1 MEENINV
8 NNNNINDNNEQNS
21 SNEKIKET
29 KFKMNYKILITIIL
43 FLCSFIF
50 LALPAFEIVLSNG
63 EDNVLINLYN
73 LVFGVGIE
81 NLTLNI
87 NIFAL
92 LSFIF
97 VICGLVSY
105 LFSLIF
111 KENKKN
117 IPLLIS
123 SIFVVLGIIFYI
135 VISYGLDLF
144 NNNISS
150 YPSFDSLIISE
161 ASFICYLII
170 QAITLVLVTS
180 SLKLKR
186 IIFTTREI
194 AEISMMVA
202 LAVVLD
208 KIKIQVG
215 SSGGSIN
222 ASALPLMILSIRVG
236 FIKGVFAS
244 SILFGVITNIIDGWG
259 IQSLPFDYMIGF
271 FGYAFPGLFY
281 YIFNKTCFKNKEL
294 ASLMTS
300 FAIGSV
306 CSFIVR
312 MFGSGLSSY
321 LIYNVHDIIEILVYN
336 YIYIGVS
343 ALTCL
348 ALSLMFSPAIKRI
361 NHLFPLKR
369 DYMTI

>member
-1 MEENINV
+1 MEENLNV
-8 NNNNINDNNEQNS
+8 KNTENTSN
-21 SNEKIKET
+21 NEKIKEK
-29 KFKMNYKILITIIL
+29 KFNFDYKILITIIL
-43 FLCSFIF
+43 FLCSLIF
-50 LALPAFEIVLSNG
+50 LILPAFEIVLTSG

-73 LVFGVGIE
+73 LVFGVGINDF
-81 NLTLNI
+81 NLNLDV
-87 NIFAL
+87 FAL

-97 VICGLVSY
+97 VILGLISY
-105 LFSLIF
+105 LISIF
-111 KENKKN
+111 IKDNKKN

-123 SIFVVLGIIFYI
+123 SLSILIGIIFYV
-135 VISYGLDLF
+135 VISYGIYLF
-144 NNNISS
+144 NPSISS
-150 YPSFDSLIISE
+150 YPEFDSLIISE
-161 ASFICYLII
+161 ASFISYLII
-170 QAITLVLVTS
+170 QAIILVLVTS
-180 SLKLKR
+180 SLKLKKVL
-186 IIFTTREI
+186 FTTREI

-215 SSGGSIN
+215 ISGGSIN
-222 ASALPLMILSIRVG
+222 ASALPLMILSIRIG

-259 IQSLPFDYMIGF
+259 IQTLPFDYMIGF

-281 YIFNKTCFKNKEL
+281 YIFSKTCFKNKEL

-306 CSFIVR
+306 CAFIVR

-336 YIYIGVS
+336 YIYVGVS

-348 ALSLMFSPAIKRI
+348 ALSLMLSPAIKRI

>member
-1 MEENINV
+1 MEENHIN
-8 NNNNINDNNEQNS
+8 N
-21 SNEKIKET
+21 SNENTSINEKKEER
-29 KFKMNYKILITIIL
+29 KFNLDYKVLLTIIL

-50 LALPAFEIVLSNG
+50 LILPAFEIVLTSG

-73 LVFGVGIE
+73 LVFGVGI
-81 NLTLNI
+81 NGFNI
-87 NIFAL
+87 NLDVFAL

-97 VICGLVSY
+97 VILGLLSYLVS
-105 LFSLIF
+105 LLL
-111 KENKKN
+111 KDEKKN

-123 SIFVVLGIIFYI
+123 SFSVVAGIIFYV
-135 VISYGLDLF
+135 VISYGFDLF
-144 NNNISS
+144 NPSISS
-150 YPSFDSLIISE
+150 YENFDKLIVSE
-161 ASFICYLII
+161 ASFICYLVLEAVI
-170 QAITLVLVTS
+170 LVLVTS
-180 SLKLKR
+180 SLKLKKL
-186 IIFTTREI
+186 IFTTREI

-222 ASALPLMILSIRVG
+222 ASALPLMILSIRIG

-259 IQSLPFDYMIGF
+259 IQTLPFDYMIGF
-271 FGYAFPGLFY
+271 FGYALPGLFY
-281 YIFNKTCFKNKEL
+281 FIFSKTTFKNKEL
-294 ASLMTS
+294 PSLMVS
-300 FAIGSV
+300 FTLGAICGFV
-306 CSFIVR
+306 VR

-321 LIYNVHDIIEILVYN
+321 LLYGLTDIVDIILYN
-336 YIYIGVS
+336 YIYVGVS

-348 ALSLMFSPAIKRI
+348 VLSLILSPAILRI